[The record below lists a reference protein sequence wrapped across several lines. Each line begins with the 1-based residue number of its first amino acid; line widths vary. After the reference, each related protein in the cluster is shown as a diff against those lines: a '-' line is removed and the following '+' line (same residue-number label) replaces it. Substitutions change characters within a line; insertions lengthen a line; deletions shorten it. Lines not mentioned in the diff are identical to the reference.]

1 MAGDKPEISNW
12 DYNVITVGDTILEN
26 GTQGQDPFGHTR
38 LYDDDLETSYE
49 VPDSLPAEQY
59 IQFDWSHYGPQK
71 VKGVLFHTNEE
82 KMQSG
87 TVKFYVDDVEC
98 PDTLGVGVNALGG
111 VFNCNLIGTKFVA
124 RCTEVCSPAMNVIE
138 MQLYNYTA
146 LTAEGTAYVLDG
158 NTQHPN

>member
-1 MAGDKPEISNW
+1 
-12 DYNVITVGDTILEN
+12 
-26 GTQGQDPFGHTR
+26 
-38 LYDDDLETSYE
+38 
-49 VPDSLPAEQY
+49 
-59 IQFDWSHYGPQK
+59 
-71 VKGVLFHTNEE
+71 
-82 KMQSG
+82 MQSG

-158 NTQHPN
+158 NTQHPNQNGNYVYQYDHDKAWKLGSYYVSSGSPNDFSDEE